1 MNSLTVR
8 KHISLKEDEYEL
20 IEKNARLLGLSF
32 SEFLRKSA
40 LLFIQQKEELS
51 LAEFLNKN
59 CEYVSKEEQTE
70 IDAMNIDYSDLDGEE
85 ININELL

>member
-1 MNSLTVR
+1 MSTLTIR

-32 SEFLRKSA
+32 SEFLRNSA
-40 LLFIQQKEELS
+40 LLFIKQKEELS

-59 CEYVSKEEQTE
+59 CDYVSKEEQAE
-70 IDAMNIDYSDLDGEE
+70 IDDMNIDYNDLNGEE
-85 ININELL
+85 ININDLL

>member
-40 LLFIQQKEELS
+40 LLFIQQKEELI

-59 CEYVSKEEQTE
+59 CEYVSKEEQAE